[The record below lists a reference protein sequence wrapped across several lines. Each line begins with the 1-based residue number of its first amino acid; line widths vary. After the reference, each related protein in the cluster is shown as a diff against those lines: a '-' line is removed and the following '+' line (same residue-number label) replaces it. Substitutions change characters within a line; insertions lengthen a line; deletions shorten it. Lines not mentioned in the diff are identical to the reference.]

1 MPLSF
6 RMPLLGPR
14 SFPLP
19 GGPLA
24 RGTELWA
31 QRLPLGSL
39 GWRLTRSHH
48 LTVKKSLELR
58 GCFGLFW
65 RVDGMKIGVK
75 YKLRQGYEEEKQVP
89 FFHYRRLS
97 PFGQAASVLWGVDSG
112 PHKAGD
118 GRH

>member
-6 RMPLLGPR
+6 RMSLLGPR
-14 SFPLP
+14 SFPNP

-31 QRLPLGSL
+31 QHLSRGSP

-65 RVDGMKIGVK
+65 RVDGMKIRVK
-75 YKLRQGYEEEKQVP
+75 YKLRQGYEKEKQVLSLR
-89 FFHYRRLS
+89 YRRLS

-112 PHKAGD
+112 PHKAG
-118 GRH
+118 RH